1 MAEILVVEDEPVVR
15 DTIASALSTYGYD
28 VTGVGTGDEALR
40 LLRDRDGAFEVV
52 ILDLMLGPT
61 SGWDLLEE
69 MNTSGL
75 RDRTK
80 VMVVSS
86 LTGEDDII
94 RGWEMGVDDYQT
106 KPFDPDMLVVKVQEL
121 LLSSREELRERRL
134 AELLRA
140 ELLDLVDPFTDE
152 KAEPAASE
160 ES

>member
-28 VTGVGTGDEALR
+28 VTGVATGDEALR
-40 LLRDRDGAFEVV
+40 LLRDRDGRFDVV

-61 SGWDLLEE
+61 SGWDVLEE
-69 MNTSGL
+69 LNTSGL
-75 RDRTK
+75 RERTK
-80 VMVVSS
+80 VMVVSALS
-86 LTGEDDII
+86 SDDDVT

-140 ELLDLVDPFTDE
+140 ELLDLVDPFIDE
-152 KAEPAASE
+152 EAEPAASE